1 MIDHR
6 LAPSPFGLDHTNTVP
21 RSRPDHSR
29 RVGRVR
35 RVGRASS
42 RGPPECRCLP
52 RCVLAAVNC
61 PTTPATS
68 PAPAVEHVIGVE
80 PECIIAGGPRQRRV
94 AGRGEVIDPDE
105 VEHPRGTCER
115 ASACGP
121 STPCQRPRSHRTG
134 PPRMTHNYKCF
145 HLHTPQSSPMKW
157 WPYEWKI
164 LGPRME
170 HGWNTDSEGKSEM
183 RHKSQP
189 RSLLGCMR
197 AGFPSV

>member
-1 MIDHR
+1 MP
-6 LAPSPFGLDHTNTVP
+6 LPAPLRPGGGKLSNNSRNFS
-21 RSRPDHSR
+21 RS
-29 RVGRVR
+29 G
-35 RVGRASS
+35 GRA
-42 RGPPECRCLP
+42 RHR
-52 RCVLAAVNC
+52 RRARMHNRRW
-61 PTTPATS
+61 PA
-68 PAPAVEHVIGVE
+68 
-80 PECIIAGGPRQRRV
+80 QRRV

-189 RSLLGCMR
+189 RFS
-197 AGFPSV
+197 AGLHASRVPIRVNRCSSAHQENGSCGKCLDEVKKAGLCQAQS